1 MLAFMVQ
8 AFVRRGFPC
17 VTLITLL
24 FLIHGNEASET
35 LCASDM
41 VSSCEELVTQGGCRE
56 ESNTNFQPCI
66 GYPNPTCFIRDSG
79 SGTTYNCKTI
89 SEDGG
94 AFCRRDTQCMV
105 YSPSPP
111 PPPPSPPPPPPSPP
125 SPPPLPSPPP
135 SVNFFNTEAGVA
147 VLGSVV
153 SALVLSFLLYIQRR
167 GLNARDVVAV

>member
-8 AFVRRGFPC
+8 AFVQRGFPC
-17 VTLITLL
+17 VTLL

-41 VSSCEELVTQGGCRE
+41 VSSCEAYVTQGGCRE
-56 ESNTNFQPCI
+56 DGNTNLQPCT
-66 GYPNPTCFIRDSG
+66 GFPNPPTCFIRDSG
-79 SGTTYNCKTI
+79 SGTTYNCNTI
-89 SEDGG
+89 FDGDG
-94 AFCRRDTQCMV
+94 AFCRRDAQCMV
-105 YSPSPP
+105 YSPPPP

-153 SALVLSFLLYIQRR
+153 SAVVLSFLIYIQRR
-167 GLNARDVVAV
+167 VNARDVIAV